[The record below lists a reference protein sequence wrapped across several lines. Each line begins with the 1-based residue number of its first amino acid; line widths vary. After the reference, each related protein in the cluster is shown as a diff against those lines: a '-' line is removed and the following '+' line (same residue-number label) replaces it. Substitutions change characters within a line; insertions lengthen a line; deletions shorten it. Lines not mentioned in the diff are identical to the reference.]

1 VLTITVEV
9 RDQDGQVIDPAAV
22 GVDSLVTMMRARPPG
37 HPPDPLDGPRVVLE
51 SIERVVGQAAALRA
65 AAVAAVTDDV
75 PADFGTRA
83 ADDELM
89 AALLVSTRSAQFL
102 RNTAETLRGH
112 PAVWDGLYRGLLD
125 PTRARITASALA
137 QIPEFDPEG
146 QERRQ
151 HRVEYVRLMIAAYDY
166 APDHT
171 PRQLERYLLRLLA
184 QLDPALVKRR
194 RAQAQSDRWVWISHR
209 DDGTSDLAARLRTE
223 EAEAI
228 HAALRAVALRGRM
241 PCGPNGD
248 ESSANGASTERLEDV
263 RTFDQRMADA
273 LVDLILPVRSG
284 DPGSPTAPAN
294 GVQAHVSTQLNVTI
308 PVDSLAGLSD
318 SPGTVS
324 GYGVIPAD
332 LARRLAGGDA
342 RWRAVLVQRATG
354 AILDVSPWA
363 YRPRAALDRHVRMR
377 DATCRFPG
385 CSVPAAECDLDHLVP
400 FPTGPTTA
408 QNLHALC
415 RHHHR
420 MKHESGWTVHALPD
434 NGLRWT
440 SPSGTVAETWPESYA
455 VAPPD
460 NWVA

>member
-9 RDQDGQVIDPAAV
+9 RDENGQVIDPAAV
-22 GVDSLVTMMRARPPG
+22 GVTELVTMMRACPPG
-37 HPPDPLDGPRVVLE
+37 HPPDPLGGPRTVLE
-51 SIERVVGQAAALRA
+51 SVERVVGQAAALRA

-75 PADFGTRA
+75 PADFGSRA

-89 AALLVSTRSAQFL
+89 ASLMISTRSAQFL

-112 PAVWDGLYRGLLD
+112 PAVWDGLYHGLLD

-137 QIPEFDPEG
+137 QIPEFDPAG
-146 QERRQ
+146 QKRWQ

-166 APDHT
+166 APHHT
-171 PRQLERYLLRLLA
+171 PRQLERYLQQLLA

-194 RAQAQSDRWVWISHR
+194 RAEGQSDRWVWLSHR

-223 EAEAI
+223 EAEGI

-241 PCGPNGD
+241 PCSPNGD
-248 ESSANGASTERLEDV
+248 ESSTNSPQTGAPEDP

-273 LVDLILPVRSG
+273 LVDLILPVPSSDLG
-284 DPGSPTAPAN
+284 SPDAPGSR
-294 GVQAHVSTQLNVTI
+294 VQARVRTQLNVTI

-332 LARRLAGGDA
+332 LARRLAGGDS
-342 RWRAVLVQRATG
+342 RWRAVLVQRDTG
-354 AILDVSPWA
+354 AVLDVSPWA
-363 YRPRAALDRHVRMR
+363 HRPRAALDRHVRLR
-377 DATCRFPG
+377 DAACRFPG

-400 FPTGPTTA
+400 FPLGPTTA

-420 MKHESGWTVHALPD
+420 MKHESGWTVQALAH

>member
-1 VLTITVEV
+1 MLTITVEV

-37 HPPDPLDGPRVVLE
+37 QPPDPLDGPRTVLE
-51 SIERVVGQAAALRA
+51 SVERAVGQAAALRA

-75 PADFGTRA
+75 PTDFGSRA

-89 AALLVSTRSAQFL
+89 AALMISTRSAQFL

-146 QERRQ
+146 QQRRQ

-171 PRQLERYLLRLLA
+171 PRQLERYLQRLLA
-184 QLDPALVKRR
+184 QLDPDLVKRR
-194 RAQAQSDRWVWISHR
+194 RAQGQSDRWVWISHR
-209 DDGTSDLAARLRTE
+209 QDGTSDLGARLRTE

-228 HAALRAVALRGRM
+228 HAALRALALHGRM
-241 PCGPNGD
+241 PCGPNED
-248 ESSANGASTERLEDV
+248 ESRPKGTGAELPADT

-273 LVDLILPVRSG
+273 LVDLILPVRSSDLG
-284 DPGSPTAPAN
+284 SPAGPGSRVPAC
-294 GVQAHVSTQLNVTI
+294 VSTQLNVTI

-332 LARRLAGGDA
+332 LARRLAGGDT

-354 AILDVSPWA
+354 AVLDVSPWA
-363 YRPRAALDRHVRMR
+363 YRPRAALDRHVRLR

-385 CSVPAAECDLDHLVP
+385 CCVPAAECDLDHLVP

-420 MKHESGWTVHALPD
+420 MKHESGWTVQALAD

>member
-1 VLTITVEV
+1 MLTITVEV
-9 RDQDGQVIDPAAV
+9 RDQNGQVIDPAAV

-37 HPPDPLDGPRVVLE
+37 QPPDPLDGPRTVLE
-51 SIERVVGQAAALRA
+51 SVERAVGQAAALRA
-65 AAVAAVTDDV
+65 AAVAAVADDV
-75 PADFGTRA
+75 PAEFGSRA
-83 ADDELM
+83 PDDELM
-89 AALLVSTRSAQFL
+89 TALMISTRSAQFL

-146 QERRQ
+146 LERRQ
-151 HRVEYVRLMIAAYDY
+151 HCVEYVRLMIAAYDY

-171 PRQLERYLLRLLA
+171 PRQLERYLQRLLA

-194 RAQAQSDRWVWISHR
+194 RVQGQSDRWVWISHR
-209 DDGTSDLAARLRTE
+209 DDGTSDLGARLRTE
-223 EAEAI
+223 DAEAI
-228 HAALRAVALRGRM
+228 HAALRAVALRGRT
-241 PCGPNGD
+241 PCGASGD
-248 ESSANGASTERLEDV
+248 ESSANGASAEPLEDT

-273 LVDLILPVRSG
+273 LVDLIVPVHSG
-284 DPGSPTAPAN
+284 DLASPGAPGSR
-294 GVQAHVSTQLNVTI
+294 VHAHVSTQVNVMI
-308 PVDSLAGLSD
+308 PVDSLAGLSET
-318 SPGTVS
+318 PGTVS

-332 LARRLAGGDA
+332 LARRLAGGDT
-342 RWRAVLVQRATG
+342 RWRAVLVHRSTG
-354 AILDVSPWA
+354 AVLDVSPWA
-363 YRPRAALDRHVRMR
+363 YRPRAALDRHVRLR

-408 QNLHALC
+408 GNLHALC

-420 MKHESGWTVHALPD
+420 MKHESGWTVQALAD

-440 SPSGTVAETWPESYA
+440 SPLGTVTETWPETYA
-455 VAPPD
+455 IAPPD